1 MYYIAKKNSYGDYLF
16 WHAHHKNFRY
26 SGGSSYASLDSA
38 KKAFSAIIST
48 YNISPVGVEV
58 VSHETVLNNYS
69 KVTSLA

>member
-1 MYYIAKKNSYGDYLF
+1 MWYIVKRNAFGDYLF

-26 SGGSSYASLDSA
+26 SGGSSYASLDGA

-58 VSHETVLNNYS
+58 VSHEAVLNNYN
-69 KVTSLA
+69 KVTGIA